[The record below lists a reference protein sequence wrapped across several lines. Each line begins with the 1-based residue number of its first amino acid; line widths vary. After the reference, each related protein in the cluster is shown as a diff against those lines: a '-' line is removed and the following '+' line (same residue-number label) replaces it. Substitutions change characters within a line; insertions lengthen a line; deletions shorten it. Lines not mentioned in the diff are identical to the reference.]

1 MTEFPF
7 AGLHSG
13 LYAGPQDV
21 TESQKMLNVDA
32 TVQYWLAHGCPKDKL
47 ILGITNYGRSFT
59 LADERNTAVGAPA
72 SGVGTHGDFT
82 PEEGV
87 LSYREIC
94 YKSWRFFWDEQQK
107 TPYAVNGNQ
116 WVGFDDTESVAIKSN
131 YVVENDLGG
140 AVFWSLETDDFG
152 KLSH

>member
-1 MTEFPF
+1 
-7 AGLHSG
+7 
-13 LYAGPQDV
+13 
-21 TESQKMLNVDA
+21 MLNVDA
-32 TVQYWLAHGCPKDKL
+32 TVQYWLAQGCPKDKL

-59 LADERNTAVGAPA
+59 LEDESDFGIGAPA
-72 SGVGTHGDFT
+72 SGVGVKGELT
-82 PEEGV
+82 PEVGV

-94 YKSWRFFWDEQQK
+94 YKKDLWTFFRDDMQK

-116 WVGFDDTESVAIKSN
+116 WVGFDDIESVAIKLN